1 MKSTF
6 YWYNTQKNYQTIGTW
21 FNLHIFLPIWLLMH
35 AIPYERVFQ
44 HTWGILHNK
53 THNSFVLEK
62 EKTTSVTINGYLFLF
77 QAGFIVQL
85 CNNSPFEVKA
95 SKAETRRSRRISWT
109 WIAFGIQGNV
119 AWGETQDIV
128 TLVTL
133 FYFLHFCI
141 LVAWMRGRIS
151 LFGAAFVRKGWPC
164 NCWAVHRVSTFTLKY

>member
-85 CNNSPFEVKA
+85 CNNSPLRSKSQRLRQVEAEEVL
-95 SKAETRRSRRISWT
+95 ELELHL
-109 WIAFGIQGNV
+109 AFRGMWLGV
-119 AWGETQDIV
+119 RHK
-128 TLVTL
+128 TLL
-133 FYFLHFCI
+133 LWSHFFIFCI
-141 LVAWMRGRIS
+141 FASWSPEWEVGSHYLAQPLS
-151 LFGAAFVRKGWPC
+151 EKDEL
-164 NCWAVHRVSTFTLKY
+164 STAQLSIECQHSP